1 MPNRIPVRNIIRTGE
16 VKHVGDLGRV
26 ALEVKDIGGIRIVP
40 FADPLDVDRFAVGD
54 IVKFDYNGDGKAT
67 KIRKPTKAD
76 PLPGAWQ
83 ERS

>member
-1 MPNRIPVRNIIRTGE
+1 MPNRIPVRNTIRTGRI
-16 VKHVGDLGRV
+16 KNVGSLGRI

-40 FADPLDVDRFAVGD
+40 FADPLDVGHFEVGD
-54 IVKFDYNGDGKAT
+54 IVKFDYDGDGKAT
-67 KIRKPTKAD
+67 KIRKPTKSD